1 MKNTFLSSFLDTF
14 LESFTIQL
22 SKRLSKQLQIEE
34 EIIKKCLEDEN
45 YIYTPLSDTSLSD
58 TTLSDTPLSDT
69 PLSDTPLSDTPLNNS
84 IKFIYDF
91 KDKTIQKNELFWK
104 NKAIKIDNKKYRLH
118 IETNLVFDV
127 KEDILCLVGLISEKD
142 FYEKHEL
149 PLYILEWC
157 KLHSIK

>member
-1 MKNTFLSSFLDTF
+1 MKNTFLSSFLHTF

-45 YIYTPLSDTSLSD
+45 YIYTPLNNTSLSDTSLSD
-58 TTLSDTPLSDT
+58 TTLSD
-69 PLSDTPLSDTPLNNS
+69 S